1 MTTDRLL
8 EREGERVALVGALD
22 DATAV
27 SGRLVVIE
35 GEPGLGK
42 SALLALAGEL
52 ARDRGMRVAVAHGG
66 VLEQGVGWGVV
77 RQLFEPIVLD
87 AGREDG
93 VLRGPSRAAGPLFGL
108 PAPPAEPAFPLD
120 AAPGLEHALF
130 RLAVTLAEA
139 RPLLVSIDDAH
150 WADEA
155 SLRWLVYLGRRVT
168 QPGIVVL
175 VARRVGEPS
184 AARALHDELAA
195 IPGATLLTPAP
206 LSQAATALLA
216 AEVLG
221 EAADPRFAR
230 ACREVTGGN
239 PFFLGELLGELAAEG
254 AAPSEEIEAR
264 VRTLRPEGVVAE
276 VTRRLSR
283 LSPAARELAR
293 AVAVLDG
300 EAELRHAVALAGL
313 SLTAGERAADEL
325 TLARLLRA
333 GRPLRFA
340 HPILRAAV
348 EAELAPARL
357 AAAHRLAGALLD
369 GEPGLA
375 DRAAA
380 HLLACE
386 PADDAWVAHRLR
398 AAGERATSRGAPEI
412 AVRLLERARREPC
425 QEPALALALGRAY
438 RLMGRLPSAVA
449 ELEAARACWPLGP
462 QRDEITRDL
471 ATSLAMDGRG
481 EEAVSLLE
489 RFE

>member
-1 MTTDRLL
+1 
-8 EREGERVALVGALD
+8 
-22 DATAV
+22 
-27 SGRLVVIE
+27 
-35 GEPGLGK
+35 
-42 SALLALAGEL
+42 
-52 ARDRGMRVAVAHGG
+52 
-66 VLEQGVGWGVV
+66 
-77 RQLFEPIVLD
+77 
-87 AGREDG
+87 
-93 VLRGPSRAAGPLFGL
+93 
-108 PAPPAEPAFPLD
+108 
-120 AAPGLEHALF
+120 
-130 RLAVTLAEA
+130 
-139 RPLLVSIDDAH
+139 
-150 WADEA
+150 
-155 SLRWLVYLGRRVT
+155 
-168 QPGIVVL
+168 VVL

-195 IPGATLLTPAP
+195 IPGATLLAPAP

-230 ACREVTGGN
+230 ACEVTGGN

-398 AAGERATSRGAPEI
+398 AAGEARPHVAPRRSPCVCWSAPAASRVRSPRWRSRWGAPI
-412 AVRLLERARREPC
+412 A
-425 QEPALALALGRAY
+425 
-438 RLMGRLPSAVA
+438 
-449 ELEAARACWPLGP
+449 
-462 QRDEITRDL
+462 
-471 ATSLAMDGRG
+471 
-481 EEAVSLLE
+481 
-489 RFE
+489 